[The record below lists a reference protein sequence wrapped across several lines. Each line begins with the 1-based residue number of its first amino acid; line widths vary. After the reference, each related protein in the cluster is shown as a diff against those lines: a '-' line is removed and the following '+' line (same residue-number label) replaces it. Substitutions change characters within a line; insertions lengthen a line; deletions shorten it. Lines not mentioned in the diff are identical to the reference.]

1 MASDASWTKSFFMG
15 IWSVLNFS
23 RKLVFNVIF
32 ILILVGFFIAIS
44 GDDTQ
49 VTVRSDSAL
58 ILNLKGNLVV
68 EQTAV
73 DPFEEFL
80 NEALEQEPENP
91 EVLVDDVVMVLENA
105 KRDNRIT
112 ALILDLQG
120 LSGGG
125 LDKLRII
132 SEAIVDFKTSE
143 KPVFAIGDYYSQDQ
157 YYIASHADHVYLHPM
172 GGMLLEGYGRYR
184 TYFKEALEK
193 LKLTTHIFRV
203 GTFKSAVEP
212 YIRSDMS
219 DAAKQANSAWLDVY
233 WDQYKTDV
241 AAARDMDS
249 ENFDEALDVLV
260 AKMAAVDGDFARYAL
275 DNGWVDQLKNREQV
289 RKEMIEIV
297 GSGEDKQGYNSIS
310 FKSYLS
316 VISPPMLM
324 NGSHENNVGIVVA
337 KGVILNGNQKAG
349 TIGGDS
355 TAKLLRNARFDDSV
369 KAVVLH
375 VDSPGGSAFASE
387 VIRNEVELLRQ
398 AGKPV
403 VAKMGT
409 YAASGG
415 YWISAS
421 ADKIIASP
429 SSITGSIG
437 VFGMFMT
444 YENTLKYLGVYSDG
458 VGTTEVAGMS
468 PARALDPRVG
478 QIIQHSIEHSYDMF
492 LDLVSSERK
501 LPKDQV
507 DEIAQG
513 RVWIGETAL
522 ELGLVDELGDLDSA
536 VAAAAEL
543 ADLEDYGTKTIVKQ
557 LSPKEKFWK
566 EFFGQA
572 SSLVAGSGITQSD
585 SYASGLFK
593 QVLSE
598 FDSVAKL
605 NDPRGIYAM
614 CVACELE

>member
-1 MASDASWTKSFFMG
+1 MASSGSWTKSFFVG

-32 ILILVGFFIAIS
+32 ILLLVAFFIAIS
-44 GDDTQ
+44 SDDGKIS
-49 VTVRSDSAL
+49 VPSNSAL

-68 EQTAV
+68 EKTAV

-91 EVLVDDVVMVLENA
+91 EVLVDEVVMVIENA
-105 KRDNRIT
+105 KLDNRIE
-112 ALILDLQG
+112 ALVLDLQG
-120 LSGGG
+120 FGGGG
-125 LDKLRII
+125 LDKLRTI

-143 KPVFAIGDYYSQDQ
+143 KPVFAIGDYYSQNQ
-157 YYIASHADHVYLHPM
+157 YYIASHADHVYMHPM
-172 GGMLLEGYGRYR
+172 GGMMLEGYGRYR

-212 YIRSDMS
+212 YLRNDMS
-219 DAAKQANSAWLDVY
+219 DAAKQANAAWLDVY
-233 WDQYKTDV
+233 WDQYKQDV
-241 AAARDMDS
+241 AAARDMDV
-249 ENFDEALDVLV
+249 ENFDEALDTLV
-260 AKMAAVDGDFARYAL
+260 AKMAEVDGDFARYAL
-275 DNGWVDQLKNREQV
+275 ENGWVDQLKNREQV
-289 RKEMIEIV
+289 RQEMIEVV
-297 GSGEDKQGYNSIS
+297 GKDDSKSGYSSIS
-310 FKSYLS
+310 YRNYLS
-316 VISPPMLM
+316 VINTPGLM
-324 NGSHENNVGIVVA
+324 KSSGSNNVGIVVA
-337 KGVILNGNQKAG
+337 KGTILNGNQKAG

-355 TAKLLRNARFDDSV
+355 TARLLRRARFDDSI

-387 VIRNEVELLRQ
+387 VIRNEVELLKQ

-444 YENTLKYLGVYSDG
+444 YENSLQYLGVYTDG
-458 VGTTEVAGMS
+458 IGTTEIAGMS
-468 PARALDPRVG
+468 PARALDPRIG
-478 QIIQHSIEHSYDMF
+478 QIIQKSIEHSYDTF
-492 LDLVSSERK
+492 LDLVSTERA
-501 LPKDQV
+501 LPKEKV

-522 ELGLVDELGDLDSA
+522 ELGLVDELGDLDQA

-543 ADLEDYGTKTIVKQ
+543 ASLEDYGTKMVRKQ

-572 SSLVAGSGITQSD
+572 SALVAGSGITQSD
-585 SYASGLFK
+585 SYAAGLFN

-598 FDSVAKL
+598 FESIAQL
-605 NDPRGIYAM
+605 NDPRGVYAM
-614 CVACELE
+614 CVACEIE